1 MQQSCEMVP
10 IRDAEQFIDALNAA
24 SEIESGTEARIES
37 LLHSLNRMLGR
48 DGRSAFWLL
57 DQLDRR
63 PLPRIMQRY
72 VVAPT
77 WDHTPPQDLSVL
89 QKTIDGAAPLMDVL
103 IPQVLSN
110 MRTPFTIM
118 VSEIDEDDWYNSV
131 LLPRFLK
138 PLGYADAIV
147 SMWAATATKAV
158 LLGYM
163 RREVDPPFTAK
174 DAQTVSLM
182 LRAAAPLIDRE
193 VFQRANSIDTP
204 KLSPRQHE
212 VLLMLLSGESEKE
225 IAAGLSRSVHT
236 VHTFIRQIYK
246 LFDVSSRGELM
257 ARFIDKAVFQ
267 LDSAS

>member
-1 MQQSCEMVP
+1 
-10 IRDAEQFIDALNAA
+10 
-24 SEIESGTEARIES
+24 
-37 LLHSLNRMLGR
+37 
-48 DGRSAFWLL
+48 
-57 DQLDRR
+57 
-63 PLPRIMQRY
+63 MQRY

-174 DAQTVSLM
+174 DAQA
-182 LRAAAPLIDRE
+182 LRIND
-193 VFQRANSIDTP
+193 
-204 KLSPRQHE
+204 
-212 VLLMLLSGESEKE
+212 
-225 IAAGLSRSVHT
+225 
-236 VHTFIRQIYK
+236 
-246 LFDVSSRGELM
+246 
-257 ARFIDKAVFQ
+257 
-267 LDSAS
+267 